1 VFRPTIIVGL
11 FLQQA
16 IALFVLKSGAGFSI
30 FRWIAILASDFL
42 AQANAG
48 ATFFFD
54 AEVVNVNRWF
64 FVNVVSRL
72 PSHILL
78 TTNGPFN
85 TPPAF
90 RHNFFY
96 CIRANDVLPW
106 CHAMDPQALVSCIYW
121 VAVDHS
127 IIIEISAWLFYKL
140 MNISGAEA
148 VVAAASP
155 FIGQGMQADSPNIS
169 TLTSITGESACLV
182 RPYVDCAFSSPV
194 L

>member
-1 VFRPTIIVGL
+1 MLFRPTIIVGL

-16 IALFVLKSGAGFSI
+16 IALFVLKSSAGFSI

-64 FVNVVSRL
+64 FVNVVSLL
-72 PSHILL
+72 PSYLL
-78 TTNGPFN
+78 FATNGSLN
-85 TPPAF
+85 TSPAF
-90 RHNFFY
+90 RHNLFR
-96 CIRANDVLPW
+96 CIRANDVLSW
-106 CHAMDPQALVSCIYW
+106 RHAMDPQALVCYICW
-121 VAVDHS
+121 VVDLFLIS
-127 IIIEISAWLFYKL
+127 EFSAWLFYKL

-155 FIGQGMQADSPNIS
+155 FIGQGMQVVSPNVKHPHTYYRGI
-169 TLTSITGESACLV
+169 CLS
-182 RPYVDCAFSSPV
+182 RSPIC
-194 L
+194 